1 MRLHRRRIVLVLIA
15 TLGLSLTAAGFA
27 GAVLAERRPEPTEP
41 SPDSSDP
48 FEAPVWRDLHALESR
63 DGGR

>member
-1 MRLHRRRIVLVLIA
+1 MRLHRRRIVLIA

-27 GAVLAERRPEPTEP
+27 GAVLAAERRPEPTEP